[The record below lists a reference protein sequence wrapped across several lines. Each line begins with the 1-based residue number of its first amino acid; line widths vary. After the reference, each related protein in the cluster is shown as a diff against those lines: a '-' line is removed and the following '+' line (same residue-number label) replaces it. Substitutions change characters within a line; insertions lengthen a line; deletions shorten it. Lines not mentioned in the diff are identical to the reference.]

1 MYLSSKQHDLLQI
14 LVTGFEIPYR
24 SYVATEIISR
34 FPTESAFSSELMNR
48 QNFSTSNPDY
58 QTINSE
64 LGKIKANYSHYYTL
78 LQNAYNAKSR
88 RIIDNEIN
96 IPNVSTLIAL
106 TIIFKELFSALILKF
121 RDESMYL
128 NHALKYK
135 YVRNKLD
142 HRGCKTLETT
152 DMIITTEYIGNSL
165 LLLCDDSSLFL
176 EKNCDEIIKEVKAL
190 QTSKLSIPI
199 PIHNIPEMPFPDMK
213 IVCRDEE
220 IAEIKEFV
228 YGHPGALRKQASCVL
243 YGYGGVGKTALILE
257 TIKQIVQD
265 LQDNTTI
272 NSYKPEFILFFTA
285 KEELL
290 SFSRTTGN
298 IENLSTRYSFTNADE
313 LISQIYEK
321 IGIESFSDYNKSGLI
336 IIDNLET
343 VSADEREKINEFI
356 RFKSPQQIQYIIT
369 SRNEEDYEC
378 RKKIAG
384 FEDNL
389 SGNEFINS
397 YIQENSYNLELTDYD
412 KKSLLDIAM
421 GNTLVLVLCLRRLS
435 LNLTTIAGII
445 ADITSPTTVNDLQ
458 KEISQIPAN
467 GFNIISEFMFKN
479 SFQEIREKYKANDI
493 VLTSVLK
500 IFAVYPS
507 EAVDLYTIS
516 LIAKQPY
523 STINP
528 VLELLCRYL
537 IIEKSG
543 DFYRINPFAEKY
555 IIQLFMPDAE
565 TYSTIEAEIVRNTR
579 IIQDELEQLQEN
591 IKRNSKLKSIIQD
604 WNVVSDGD
612 KIIVAKVYKLYGEV
626 KIDCQKMSKFHVR
639 VALNDAI
646 SSIETLEKNSM
657 HPYVKFQKARIYKLI
672 NDTKI
677 LEISLNDEIT
687 EAFNDTIW
695 TIKTNPI
702 FSLIKSTKSYASILW
717 LYGLHLYNLDTAD
730 SYMSAARYLEESK
743 ISFEQINSRDDAY
756 YQCVLILAKAYLKIY
771 LLDKKENL
779 QYLRRARSLSN
790 QLFENRQYYFGKT
803 KGSAAGFR
811 EELKQY
817 GRF

>member
-1 MYLSSKQHDLLQI
+1 
-14 LVTGFEIPYR
+14 
-24 SYVATEIISR
+24 
-34 FPTESAFSSELMNR
+34 
-48 QNFSTSNPDY
+48 
-58 QTINSE
+58 
-64 LGKIKANYSHYYTL
+64 
-78 LQNAYNAKSR
+78 
-88 RIIDNEIN
+88 
-96 IPNVSTLIAL
+96 
-106 TIIFKELFSALILKF
+106 
-121 RDESMYL
+121 MYL
-128 NHALKYK
+128 NQALKYK

-142 HRGCKTLETT
+142 HRGYKTLESA
-152 DMIITTEYIGNSL
+152 DMVITTEYISNSL

-176 EKNCDEIIKEVKAL
+176 EKSCDDIIKEAKAL
-190 QTSKLSIPI
+190 QTSNPSIPI

-243 YGYGGVGKTALILE
+243 YGYGGVGKTALVLE

-265 LQDNTTI
+265 LQDNTTM

-285 KEELL
+285 KEEML
-290 SFSRTTGN
+290 SFSRTTGS
-298 IENLSTRYSFTNADE
+298 IENLSARYSFRNADE
-313 LISQIYEK
+313 LICQIYEK
-321 IGIESFSDYNKSGLI
+321 IGVESFLGYDKSGLI

-343 VSADEREKINEFI
+343 VSTEEREKINEFI

-389 SGNEFINS
+389 SGDKFINL
-397 YIQENSYNLELTDYD
+397 YIQENSYNLELTDSD
-412 KKSLLDIAM
+412 KKSLLDISM

-435 LNLTTIAGII
+435 LNLTSIAGII
-445 ADITSPTTVNDLQ
+445 ADITVPTTVNDLK

-467 GFNIISEFMFKN
+467 GFSIISEFMFKN

-493 VLTSVLK
+493 VLTAVLK

-507 EAVDLYTIS
+507 EDVDLYTIS

-523 STINP
+523 SNINP

-565 TYSTIEAEIVRNTR
+565 TYSAIETEIVRNTR

-591 IKRNSKLKSIIQD
+591 IKRNPKLKSIIQD

-626 KIDCQKMSKFHVR
+626 RNDCQKASKFHVHA
-639 VALNDAI
+639 ALDEAI
-646 SSIETLEKNSM
+646 STIETLEKNSM

-672 NDTKI
+672 NDTNI
-677 LEISLNDEIT
+677 LEESLNDEIS

-702 FSLIKSTKSYASILW
+702 YTLIKSTKSYASILW
-717 LYGLHLYNLDTAD
+717 LYGLHLYNLDT
-730 SYMSAARYLEESK
+730 SEFYTGAARYLEESK
-743 ISFEQINSRDDAY
+743 ISFEQINNKDDEY
-756 YQCVLILAKAYLKIY
+756 YQCLLILEKTYLKMY
-771 LLDKKENL
+771 LINKKENL
-779 QYLRRARSLSN
+779 HYLRKARSLSN
-790 QLFENRQYYFGKT
+790 QLFEDRLCYSGKIRC
-803 KGSAAGFR
+803 SAAAFG
-811 EELKQY
+811 EELKKY
-817 GRF
+817 GRY